1 MCDLNMSTVFINN
14 MAISIYV
21 FPQAQYDDGRRRRE
35 GSLDNRHEFEL
46 DMDIFSPSFF
56 LFFVFFILLVRQ
68 KSDRDSTREIYP
80 IEAHSSR
87 YYFVCIVIVT
97 YTSRRSDSNWIQTG

>member
-1 MCDLNMSTVFINN
+1 MCDLNMNTVFKNN

-56 LFFVFFILLVRQ
+56 FFFFFVFF
-68 KSDRDSTREIYP
+68 
-80 IEAHSSR
+80 
-87 YYFVCIVIVT
+87 
-97 YTSRRSDSNWIQTG
+97 